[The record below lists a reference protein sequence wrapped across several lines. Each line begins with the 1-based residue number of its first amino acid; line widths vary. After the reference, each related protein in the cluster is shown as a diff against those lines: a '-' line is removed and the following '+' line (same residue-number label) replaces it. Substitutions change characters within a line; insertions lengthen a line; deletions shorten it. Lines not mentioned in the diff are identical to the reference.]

1 VNPTASGWCTG
12 LTVQPGLAGRL
23 LALGVVLACLPGCG
37 GGSDSLTGSSGGVP
51 ILLLLNAD
59 GPFSVSFQGQTI
71 TAQGPYNF
79 TLKPGTYEI
88 TGQMRTSVLSVDF
101 SKVTGTGGVQAGSVL
116 SLAGPAVD
124 VSQCGALYL
133 SYSPPSSVRV
143 QFTVT
148 ESNGSACKT

>member
-1 VNPTASGWCTG
+1 MSGPKSRST
-12 LTVQPGLAGRL
+12 TRPRLAGHL
-23 LALGVVLACLPGCG
+23 VILGVVLAGLAGC
-37 GGSDSLTGSSGGVP
+37 GGSDSPTGSSGGVP
-51 ILLLLNAD
+51 VLLLLSAD
-59 GPFSVSFQGQTI
+59 GPFSVSFQGQAI

-101 SKVTGTGGVQAGSVL
+101 SKVTGTGGVQAGSVRN
-116 SLAGPAVD
+116 LAGPAVD
-124 VSQCGALYL
+124 VSQCGVLYL
-133 SYSPPSSVRV
+133 SYSSPSSVRV